1 METTGRIVVAIWNAG
16 LEYGKAPDPAWHPY
30 FAKLCSNPNIC
41 ARPLY
46 FSFGDQE
53 YAEDQVPDDLDPC
66 EADWMGCRA
75 YRDDPDCAD
84 YVKQLDMDGPGFEYD
99 FADGDDRPDSWG
111 RHLWIHGGGNGYVDG
126 AACLVRKFLK
136 RFRPDQ
142 CWSLTYAT
150 TCSKPRVGEFGG
162 GAVFVTAEE
171 IHWQNAY
178 GFVEQHRAALK
189 QNGKPHEGEPDRGET
204 NATEP

>member
-1 METTGRIVVAIWNAG
+1 LKANQRKESDVADNYLEFSEVITDLSQSEEDWLDSQLETVCV
-16 LEYGKAPDPAWHPY
+16 
-30 FAKLCSNPNIC
+30 
-41 ARPLY
+41 
-46 FSFGDQE
+46 FGEQE
-53 YAEDQVPDDLDPC
+53 YAEDQVPAGLDPC

-99 FADGDDRPDSWG
+99 FADGDNLPDSWG
-111 RHLWIHGGGNGYVDG
+111 RHLWIHGGENGYVDG

-150 TCSKPRVGEFGG
+150 TCSKPRVGEFSG

-178 GFVEQHRAALK
+178 GFVEQHRVAFK
-189 QNGKPHEGEPDRGET
+189 QNWKRQKRRDANEPGR
-204 NATEP
+204 